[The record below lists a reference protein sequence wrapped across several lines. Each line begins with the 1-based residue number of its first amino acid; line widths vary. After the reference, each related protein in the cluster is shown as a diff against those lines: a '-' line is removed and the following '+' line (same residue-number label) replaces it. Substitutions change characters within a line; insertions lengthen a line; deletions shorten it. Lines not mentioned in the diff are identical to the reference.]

1 MSTFAG
7 FLPSFTTPSIVGG
20 GHTQSAWEFG
30 AREELSRRPLATTI
44 CSKIITLPILTL
56 ASMASS
62 NGSVRVRFAPSPTGK
77 LHIGG
82 LRTALYNYLF
92 ARQHDGEFLL
102 RIEDTDQARYVED
115 AEEDLLDALSWTGLS
130 YDEGPTVGGPH
141 APYYQSK
148 RAGRYR
154 QYAEQL
160 VEDGH
165 AYVAFDTEAEIEAMR
180 ERLRAEGVDAPA
192 YDAST
197 RTDMTNSLTLSDEEV
212 QQRLDAG
219 EEHVI
224 RLKVPTGESVHFD
237 DVIRGHVSFETDGI
251 DDQVLMKSDGLPTY
265 HLANVVDDHQM
276 EISHVIR
283 GEEWLSSTPKHILMY
298 DAFGWTPPTMAHLPL
313 IMSPQGGKLSK
324 RDADAL
330 GVPVHVTDYR
340 TAGYEPEALVNFLA
354 LLGWNPGTEQEL
366 FSLDALVDA
375 FSLDRVGASG
385 VQFDIDKLNW
395 FNEQHIHALSIEAL
409 VDRARPFVEAEGYD
423 VSDERLYDICE
434 LLQERIQ
441 RVPEIATENRYFFE
455 DPETYEEKGVQKRW
469 KDDSADLLDGYADR
483 LEALDGF
490 DVDDVETVLR
500 DLADEHDVGAG
511 RVIHPTRLAVSGRT
525 FGPGVFSMMV
535 VVGKD
540 ACLRRMRRAAKE
552 LG

>member
-1 MSTFAG
+1 
-7 FLPSFTTPSIVGG
+7 
-20 GHTQSAWEFG
+20 
-30 AREELSRRPLATTI
+30 
-44 CSKIITLPILTL
+44 
-56 ASMASS
+56 MASAP
-62 NGSVRVRFAPSPTGK
+62 GSVRVRFAPSPTGK

-92 ARQHDGEFLL
+92 ARRHGGEFLL

-115 AEEDLLDALSWTGLS
+115 AEEDLIDALQWAGLS
-130 YDEGPTVGGPH
+130 YDEGPGVDGPH
-141 APYYQSK
+141 APYHQSE

-154 QYAEQL
+154 AFAEQL
-160 VEDGH
+160 VDAGC
-165 AYVAFDTEAEIEAMR
+165 AYYAFDTEEEIEAMR
-180 ERLRAEGVDAPA
+180 RRLREAGEDAPA

-197 RTDMTNSLTLSDEEV
+197 RGRMKNSLTLSDAEV
-212 QQRLDAG
+212 QQRLDDGA
-219 EEHVI
+219 EHVV
-224 RLKVPTGESVHFD
+224 RLKVPTSETVHFE
-237 DVIRGHVSFETDGI
+237 DVIRGHVSFDTDGL

-276 EISHVIR
+276 GITHVIR
-283 GEEWLSSTPKHILMY
+283 GEEWLSSTPKHMLMY
-298 DAFGWTPPTMAHLPL
+298 DAFGWEPPTMAHLPL

-324 RDADAL
+324 RDAETL

-340 TAGYEPEALVNFLA
+340 EAGYEPEALVNFLA

-366 FSLDALVDA
+366 FTLDALVDA

-395 FNEQHIHALSIEAL
+395 FNEQHIHRLSVDAL
-409 VDRARPFVEAEGYD
+409 VDRARPHVQAEGYA
-423 VSDERLYDICE
+423 VSDERLSDICE

-441 RVPEIATENRYFFE
+441 RVSEIATDNRYFFE
-455 DPETYEEKGVQKRW
+455 DPESYEEKGVEKRW
-469 KDDSADLLDGYADR
+469 KDDSADLLTAYADR

-490 DVDDVETVLR
+490 DVDDIETVLR
-500 DLADEHDVGAG
+500 DLAEDEDVGAG

-525 FGPGVFSMMV
+525 YGPGLFSMMA

-540 ACLRRMRRAAKE
+540 ACIRRMRRAATA